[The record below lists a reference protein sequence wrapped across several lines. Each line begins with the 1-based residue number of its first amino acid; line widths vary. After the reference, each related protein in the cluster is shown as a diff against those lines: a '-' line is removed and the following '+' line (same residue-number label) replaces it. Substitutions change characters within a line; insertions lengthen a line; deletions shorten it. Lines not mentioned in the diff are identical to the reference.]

1 MSKCLI
7 GIKDLLGLAKPVSNL
22 WMSSSSGPPIY
33 FSYNGIVWSVAHD
46 NVRLGMGALRRM
58 VETLFKDLTTCKE
71 LDTIAFGKR

>member
-33 FSYNGIVWSVAHD
+33 FPFNDIVWSVAHD

-58 VETLFKDLTTCKE
+58 VETLFKDLTKCKE